1 MTDSSR
7 GVLVAAS
14 NFGGGIARH
23 LELLGTSIDI
33 ELVELPET
41 ISLPAKIA
49 KLRRRLRERG
59 PCLIVTHGVAAG
71 LAARMRTRR
80 HDGYRHVEIWHGD
93 PFFLTPWRRIPHHL
107 LARVGIAPDV
117 QMFVNPALLGT
128 YADKRSTIVVIPNS
142 VPVGDHVARR
152 AEMTRRVVYMGRL
165 SPEKGY
171 EDLLAAWPRDSGER
185 GWRLDVYGAGELS
198 GVPVPESVQVH
209 GITADPMAEITSA
222 DVVVVPSWTEASPYV
237 ALEALSVATPLIATR
252 TGDMPEL
259 LGSGCGWLVE
269 PRDVAGLRTA
279 LETAQSC
286 SDADRGALGERG
298 REWLRT
304 QRPFE
309 AWIGT
314 VSELYR
320 TGRAPT
326 T

>member
-1 MTDSSR
+1 MTHSPR
-7 GVLVAAS
+7 RVLVAAS
-14 NFGGGIARH
+14 NVGGGIARH
-23 LELLGTSIDI
+23 LDLLGGAVEI

-49 KLRRRLRERG
+49 KLRRHLRERE

-71 LAARMRTRR
+71 VAARLRTRR
-80 HDGYRHVEIWHGD
+80 RNGYRHLEIWHGD
-93 PFFLTPWRRIPHHL
+93 PFFLTPWRRIPHHV
-107 LARVGIAPDV
+107 LAKVGIAPDV
-117 QMFVNPALLGT
+117 QMFVNPALLDI

-142 VPVGDHVARR
+142 VPVSDHGARPGDAS
-152 AEMTRRVVYMGRL
+152 RRVVYMGRL

-171 EDLLAAWPRDSGER
+171 EDLLAAWPRDSGDR

-198 GVPVPESVQVH
+198 GVPVPDSVHVH
-209 GITADPMAEITSA
+209 GITADAMAEIASA

-252 TGDMPEL
+252 TGDIPEL
-259 LGSGCGWLVE
+259 LSSGCGWLVE
-269 PRDVAGLRTA
+269 PRDVTGLRGA
-279 LETAQSC
+279 LEAAQSC
-286 SDADRGALGERG
+286 SDADLVALGERG

-304 QRPFE
+304 ARPFD